1 MKNVL
6 RLFTLS
12 IVLVMMLSCLASC
25 FGGPN
30 ADPDK
35 AEEALKDND
44 YDVEVI
50 DNEIALALLGLSD
63 DVDNIECVIMASS
76 EEDRDDGI
84 FIFYF
89 EEKEDADN
97 AFESLEEYA
106 EEAME
111 DNDDIVIKKS
121 GKMVY
126 FGTKAAVKAAR

>member
-6 RLFTLS
+6 RLVALS
-12 IVLVMMLSCLASC
+12 LVLLVMLGALVSC
-25 FGGPN
+25 GGPN
-30 ADPDK
+30 ADPEK
-35 AEEALKDND
+35 AEKALKDND

-50 DNEIALALLGLSD
+50 DSKIALALLGLSD

-106 EEAME
+106 EKAME

-126 FGTKAAVKAAR
+126 FGTKAAVKAAK